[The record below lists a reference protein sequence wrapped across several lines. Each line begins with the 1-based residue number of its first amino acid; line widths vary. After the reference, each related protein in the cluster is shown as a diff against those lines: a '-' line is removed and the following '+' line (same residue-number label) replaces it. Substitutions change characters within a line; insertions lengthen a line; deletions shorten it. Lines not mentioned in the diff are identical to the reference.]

1 LETQLVTGAVIAVVV
16 GLVLLVIAADR
27 LVVSAVRLSQTL
39 GVSAIL
45 IGAVV
50 VGLGTSVPELLVSSL
65 AAADGEIDV
74 AMANVVGSNIANV
87 TLVLGSAAAVAW
99 IAAPRGIIRR
109 EGVLMVV
116 AVSALALALWDGELM
131 RYEAGFLLF
140 GMAIAIYL
148 LLRWSLRPSEG
159 VGDVDSEVEEMLAGK
174 ARSPWAE
181 LLIGVLSLG
190 LTLFGADLL
199 LGGAVEIAEEV
210 GLTDTFLGLLLG
222 VGTSLPELATTIA
235 SVRRKESDLVIGNV
249 VGSNLF
255 NSLAV
260 AGTAGLVG
268 PGELLDLGRPALI
281 YMIAV
286 AVGAGLLTQSGQRL
300 VRWNGAVLLLAFVA
314 FGVLSY

>member
-1 LETQLVTGAVIAVVV
+1 MAGAIVAVVI
-16 GLVLLVIAADR
+16 GLVLLVVAADR

-87 TLVLGSAAAVAW
+87 TLVLGSAALLAW
-99 IAAPRGIIRR
+99 IAAPRGIMRR

-116 AVSALALALWDGELM
+116 AVSGLSLALWDGELV
-131 RYEAGFLLF
+131 RYEAGILLF
-140 GMAIAIYL
+140 GMLIAIYL
-148 LLRWSLRPSEG
+148 LLRWSLRGWEG
-159 VGDVDSEVEEMLAGK
+159 AEAIDSEVEEILAGR
-174 ARSPWAE
+174 ARPPWME
-181 LLIGVLSLG
+181 LLIGVASLA
-190 LTLFGADLL
+190 LTLFGANLL
-199 LGGAVEIAEEV
+199 LGGAVDIAEEV
-210 GLTDTFLGLLLG
+210 GLSDTFLGLLLG
-222 VGTSLPELATTIA
+222 VGTSLPELATTLA

-268 PGELLDLGRPALI
+268 PGLLQDLGRPALI
-281 YMIAV
+281 YMVAV
-286 AVGAGLLTQSGQRL
+286 ALGAGLLTQSGQRL
-300 VRWNGAVLLLAFVA
+300 VRWNGAVLLLAFFA